1 MFQDRTQNPV
11 TMPKGRAAYNDR
23 YPRDKVIGGLLLGTA
38 VFMSGFLA
46 GYDFKPANV
55 PGHGLS
61 WPPRRCPI
69 PSPTLPRRPPPSP
82 GTRSRAAAFSRQAL
96 CPDAA
101 RQNQRHGPSSGKT
114 VTPPGNTSTLASLP
128 AKTVTTLAP
137 LPVPTPEKEIRSILE
152 NVQQRATAPITSDAK
167 MPTAPACQQPG
178 QYQPAHRGF
187 FGRRW

>member
-1 MFQDRTQNPV
+1 MFQDRTLNPV
-11 TMPKGRAAYNDR
+11 TRPKGRAAYNDR

-38 VFMSGFLA
+38 IFMAGFLA
-46 GYDFKPANV
+46 GYDFKPTN
-55 PGHGLS
+55 
-61 WPPRRCPI
+61 
-69 PSPTLPRRPPPSP
+69 
-82 GTRSRAAAFSRQAL
+82 GTTPAVEPAPAPEPA
-96 CPDAA
+96 PAVEPA
-101 RQNQRHGPSSGKT
+101 PAKT
-114 VTPPGNTSTLASLP
+114 VTPAPSP

-137 LPVPTPEKEIRSILE
+137 LPVPTPEKEIQSILE

>member
-55 PGHGLS
+55 PETPKLA
-61 WPPRRCPI
+61 
-69 PSPTLPRRPPPSP
+69 PSPVPDPQPDLAPTPAPKPTPAPAPPPSVGKPFVWTPP
-82 GTRSRAAAFSRQAL
+82 GKTSVMDL
-96 CPDAA
+96 P
-101 RQNQRHGPSSGKT
+101 GGKT
-114 VTPPGNTSTLASLP
+114 VTPPGKTSTLAPLP

-137 LPVPTPEKEIRSILE
+137 LPVPTPEKEIQSILE